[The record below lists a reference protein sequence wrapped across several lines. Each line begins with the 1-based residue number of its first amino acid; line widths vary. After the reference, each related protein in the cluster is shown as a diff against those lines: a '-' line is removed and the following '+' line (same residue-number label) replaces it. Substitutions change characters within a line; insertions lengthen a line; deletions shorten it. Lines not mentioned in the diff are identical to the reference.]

1 MLPLLLPIGGAG
13 RDATGDPVTRTF
25 QPVTTPAASAVLSV
39 TAPASDPAM
48 ATPNGDSS
56 Q

>member
-13 RDATGDPVTRTF
+13 HDATGDPAARAF
-25 QPVTTPAASAVLSV
+25 QPAATPAASAVLSV
-39 TAPASDPAM
+39 TAPAADPAT
-48 ATPNGDSS
+48 ATGESS